1 MKTKTKKILCVLI
14 AVLFS
19 ISILVG
25 VVFSCLSNKNQR
37 TAYAEE
43 DISVYDSSSDI
54 TYHLPIG
61 YGYFSDRLS
70 YNGTY
75 DANSLPIVIDFNFV
89 NSLLGTCIGFAIS
102 PRNGSI
108 IVLEYRILSSNNSG
122 YYETRKVVY
131 DKSSSTGWL
140 DSSYKDIAFA
150 SFSYSR
156 NSPFYYFVR
165 NLSIHSY
172 STDYNDGFSAGKEE
186 GLKEGYNNGFT
197 EGKEEGVTEGYNNGF
212 TEGKEEGVTE
222 GYNNGFTAGKEEGVT
237 EGYNNGFTAG
247 KEEGVTEGYN
257 NGFTAGKT
265 EGITEG
271 YNEGYEAGKL
281 DSDNYDEGYTDG
293 FKEGKTEGFT
303 EGFNGGLST
312 GKQEGYTEGYGVGKT
327 DGIAQ
332 GKEEGYTNGYADG
345 LNKGQS
351 DSVLN
356 PVIIFIEPVHRF
368 MNTPLF
374 GSITLGV
381 AFNVVLFVAIACIF
395 IKMFAGG

>member
-186 GLKEGYNNGFT
+186 GLN
-197 EGKEEGVTEGYNNGF
+197 
-212 TEGKEEGVTE
+212 
-222 GYNNGFTAGKEEGVT
+222 